1 MRIAVEQMNAQ
12 DYDDPQNSELYQK
25 ALRFETSGKE
35 AGMTESLSKAF
46 LDRGINLYNIEKY
59 ESAIAPLLLAA
70 QMGESEA
77 ATHLG
82 DLYFYGHGVDTDYE
96 QSYYWFAKAAQSNN
110 AYAQYSIAFMYIKGQ
125 FVEKDDTQ
133 VIKWMKLAAEN
144 GYTEAQKNMG
154 EYYYY
159 GSFGCRRDMK
169 EAIKWYEMGAKSN
182 EPTCTPMKTD

>member
-1 MRIAVEQMNAQ
+1 
-12 DYDDPQNSELYQK
+12 
-25 ALRFETSGKE
+25 
-35 AGMTESLSKAF
+35 
-46 LDRGINLYNIEKY
+46 
-59 ESAIAPLLLAA
+59 
-70 QMGESEA
+70 
-77 ATHLG
+77 
-82 DLYFYGHGVDTDYE
+82 
-96 QSYYWFAKAAQSNN
+96 
-110 AYAQYSIAFMYIKGQ
+110 MYIKGQ